1 MIMLEASPDVLSFD
15 IWNIVAVVINLI
27 VFYFLLKKFLFGPIL
42 KILDQRQA
50 KLDKIN
56 DETKKAHDEAMQMK
70 YTYEDSLSK
79 VNEESEQIIKNAK
92 ADAHKKYE
100 KIVVSAQN
108 ESERLISD
116 AHKSIEL
123 EKEHALK
130 EAKADI
136 VDLATQMAQKVISKK
151 VDSADVQEVYDEFLN
166 EVGDKDDRNGD

>member
-1 MIMLEASPDVLSFD
+1 MIMLQSSPDVLSFD
-15 IWNIVAVVINLI
+15 VWNIVAVVINLI

-42 KILDQRQA
+42 KILDERQA
-50 KLDKIN
+50 KIDKAN
-56 DETKKAHDEAMQMK
+56 DDAKNAYDEAMKLK

-79 VNEESEQIIKNAK
+79 VNEKSEQLIKKAK

-130 EAKADI
+130 EAKSDI
-136 VDLATQMAQKVISKK
+136 VELATMMAQKVIAKN
-151 VDSADVQEVYDEFLN
+151 VDKSDVQDVYDEFLN
-166 EVGDKDDRNGD
+166 EVGDNNDRNGD